1 MTSGDGTD
9 AGELAALALAT
20 ALSAGLASGEL
31 AGLAIAES
39 RVAALVVTA
48 GDSTADVDPADD
60 GCLLVQ
66 AASAAAQTAAT
77 TQRAGVGLV
86 VRSRLAMDPG

>member
-1 MTSGDGTD
+1 VGLGFGVGVAVAVGAGLGDAAMTSGDGTD

-39 RVAALVVTA
+39 RVAALVGTA
-48 GDSTADVDPADD
+48 GDSTADDPADD
-60 GCLLVQ
+60 G
-66 AASAAAQTAAT
+66 
-77 TQRAGVGLV
+77 
-86 VRSRLAMDPG
+86 